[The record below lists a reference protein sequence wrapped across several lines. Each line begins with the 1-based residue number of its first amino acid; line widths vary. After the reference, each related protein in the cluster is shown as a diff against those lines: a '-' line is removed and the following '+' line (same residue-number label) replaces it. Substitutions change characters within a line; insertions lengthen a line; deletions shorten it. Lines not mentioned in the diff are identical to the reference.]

1 MKMQMHSRFV
11 SIHIKN
17 LRCWYD
23 IANISIWYTYRFNRV
38 AQTNVLC
45 CADVCNRKI
54 LMFQTQHIYGPGAA
68 WLCFIL
74 FMMSQNDVIKH
85 QSDTSVYCR
94 CYKLQ
99 YMYARRWMQ

>member
-1 MKMQMHSRFV
+1 MTSQTFKYG
-11 SIHIKN
+11 IHIELHK
-17 LRCWYD
+17 RIC
-23 IANISIWYTYRFNRV
+23 FV
-38 AQTNVLC
+38 V
-45 CADVCNRKI
+45 ADVCNRKI

-74 FMMSQNDVIKH
+74 YMMSQNDVIKH